1 MSYFTRRKALLGGQW
16 TPTRL
21 GGQALVW
28 VDAND
33 SGSIVL
39 SSGSIASIS
48 NKGSAGGTFAQATAT
63 KRPALSSSGLNGMS
77 YAAFDGVDDVL
88 VCPAVTIAP
97 SATLWMLAVHRRTAS
112 VYGGLVSTTNSGTS
126 GFGLPYAGTSNA
138 YDWVANDVYAFGN
151 GYQTG
156 RAPRTIFSTPSATD
170 TLWHAISATLG
181 LTPAAELD
189 GNARTLRVG
198 AGGAFPAYAGQLLIG
213 ALTQTTEFFAGGIA
227 ELLIVADP
235 TREQID
241 RATGYA
247 CHKWGLQALMP
258 AGHPYRDR
266 RPS

>member
-1 MSYFTRRKALLGGQW
+1 MGYFTRRKALLGGQW

-33 SGSIVL
+33 GGSIVL

-77 YAAFDGVDDVL
+77 YASFDGVDDVL

-97 SATLWMLAVHRRTAS
+97 ASSLWMLAVHRRTSFA
-112 VYGGLVSTTNSGTS
+112 YGGLLSTTNSGTS
-126 GFGLPYAGTSNA
+126 GFGLPYAGGNSR
-138 YDWVANDVYAFGN
+138 DWIANDIYAFGN
-151 GYQTG
+151 GYETG
-156 RAPRTIFSTPSATD
+156 RAPRTIVQTPPSATD
-170 TLWHAISATLG
+170 TLWHAISVTLG
-181 LTPAAELD
+181 SAPAAELD
-189 GNARTLRVG
+189 GDARTLRVS

-227 ELLIVADP
+227 EVLIVADP
-235 TREQID
+235 TRDQID
-241 RATGYA
+241 RATGYV
-247 CHKWGLQALMP
+247 CHRWGLQALMP
-258 AGHPYRDR
+258 AGHPYRNR
-266 RPS
+266 RP